1 MSEMWSETEAL
12 AAELAAAEARLA
24 VLLPPVVSK
33 GALNIKNDWRAN
45 ASGNAHAPHYPAS
58 ITYDMDVR
66 ADAVEAEIGPDKDKK
81 QGALGNILE
90 FGTSKNPPHND
101 GGRALAVEEP
111 KFIAAC
117 EAVAEQ
123 ALLG

>member
-1 MSEMWSETEAL
+1 MYGEFEAL
-12 AAELAAAEARLA
+12 AAELAAAPERLA
-24 VLLPPVVSK
+24 ALVPPVVFK

-45 ASGNAHAPHYPAS
+45 ASGNAHAPYYPAS

-66 ADAVEAEIGPDKDKK
+66 AGAVEAEIGPDKDKK

>member
-1 MSEMWSETEAL
+1 VSEMWSETEAL